1 MEDKKE
7 VVVSPEGLKKLED
20 ELEYLKTTKRR
31 EVQERL
37 KEARSHGDLSENSE
51 YDDARN
57 EQAFVEGRIA
67 TLEKMLRNARVIDSE
82 NAASETDVVRLGSTV
97 RLKDLEYDEE
107 VEYTIVGP
115 VEANPREHKISH
127 ESPVG
132 KAILGQRA
140 GVTVSVEAPG
150 GLMQYQILDVR

>member
-1 MEDKKE
+1 MDDKKE

-20 ELEYLKTTKRR
+20 ELDFLKSTKRR

-67 TLEKMLRNARVIDSE
+67 TLEKLLRNAKVI
-82 NAASETDVVRLGSTV
+82 ETDQLSEADVIRLGSTV
-97 RLKDLEYDEE
+97 RLKDLEFGDE
-107 VEYTIVGP
+107 VEYTIVGT
-115 VEANPREHKISH
+115 VEADPNDHKISH

-132 KAILGQRA
+132 KAILGQRP
-140 GVTVSVEAPG
+140 GITVNVEAPG
-150 GLMQYQILDVR
+150 GLLQLHILGVR

>member
-1 MEDKKE
+1 MDDKKE
-7 VVVSPEGLKKLED
+7 VMVSPEGLKKLEE
-20 ELEYLKTTKRR
+20 ELEYLKTSKRR

-67 TLEKMLRNARVIDSE
+67 TLEKTLRNAKVIDSE
-82 NAASETDVVRLGSTV
+82 IASEHGVVRLGSTV
-97 RLKDLEYDEE
+97 KLKDLEFGDE
-107 VEYTIVGP
+107 VEYTIVGT
-115 VEANPREHKISH
+115 VEANPREYKISH

-132 KAILGQRA
+132 KAILGQRP
-140 GVTVSVEAPG
+140 GTTVNVEAPG
-150 GLMQYQILDVR
+150 GLVQFHILDVR

>member
-1 MEDKKE
+1 MDDKKE

-20 ELEYLKTTKRR
+20 ELDFLKSTKRR

-67 TLEKMLRNARVIDSE
+67 TLEKLLRNAKVI
-82 NAASETDVVRLGSTV
+82 ETDQLSEADVIRLGSTV
-97 RLKDLEYDEE
+97 RLKDLEFGDE
-107 VEYTIVGP
+107 VEYTIVGT
-115 VEANPREHKISH
+115 VEADPNDHKISH

-132 KAILGQRA
+132 KAILGQRP
-140 GVTVSVEAPG
+140 GITVNVEAPG
-150 GLMQYQILDVR
+150 GLVQFHILGVR